1 MNKFA
6 AYLEAYADTL
16 AKMAS
21 ELSQLHT
28 DLCELRDELKDRPG
42 VGVVD
47 DQRQEPLPLKE
58 AA

>member
-1 MNKFA
+1 
-6 AYLEAYADTL
+6 
-16 AKMAS
+16 MAS

-28 DLCELRDELKDRPG
+28 DLCELRDELR
-42 VGVVD
+42 GVVD